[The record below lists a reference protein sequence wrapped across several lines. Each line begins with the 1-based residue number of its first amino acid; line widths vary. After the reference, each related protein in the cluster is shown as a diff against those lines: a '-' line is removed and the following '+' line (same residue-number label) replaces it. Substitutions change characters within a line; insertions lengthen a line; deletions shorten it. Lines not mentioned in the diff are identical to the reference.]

1 MRVSRATEPRTVFSS
16 KERDD
21 VARHRRSSVFAQNQ
35 RSGVGTAIFRMLLV
49 LVVLTLIGGA
59 VFLGFWDVQPP
70 VETVER
76 PIPRDR
82 FLP

>member
-1 MRVSRATEPRTVFSS
+1 MLRLL
-16 KERDD
+16 
-21 VARHRRSSVFAQNQ
+21 FA
-35 RSGVGTAIFRMLLV
+35 LLV
-49 LVVLTLIGGA
+49 LTAVGGA

-70 VETVER
+70 IETNER

>member
-1 MRVSRATEPRTVFSS
+1 M
-16 KERDD
+16 
-21 VARHRRSSVFAQNQ
+21 ARHRRSSVFSQTHGP
-35 RSGVGTAIFRMLLV
+35 SLGTRLVRALLV
-49 LVVLTLIGGA
+49 LVGLTVLGGA

-76 PIPRDR
+76 PIPRER